1 MAHAIVS
8 VNIARRFGG
17 HVDTAQ
23 RQEEFREY
31 VASRGSA
38 LLRAAMLIAGDRAE
52 AEDLLQSALAK
63 TYLAW
68 DRINDRTAVDG
79 YVRRAMVNTQISWWR
94 RRKLEIYPTDDIPDQ
109 PVDDH
114 TLRSELHDALDRAL
128 GRLPHRQRVAV
139 MLRYYE
145 DMSEAEIAD
154 LLGISVGTV
163 KSTVSRAM
171 AKLRED
177 QALGDDFQHQEDQFA
192 HQEDQEEQ
200 EAVESPNSQPS
211 QIPPQ
216 STP

>member
-1 MAHAIVS
+1 MS
-8 VNIARRFGG
+8 K
-17 HVDTAQ
+17 AQ
-23 RQEEFREY
+23 HEEFRDY
-31 VASRGSA
+31 VAARGPT
-38 LLRAAMLIAGDRAE
+38 LLRAAMLLTSDRAE

-68 DRINDRTAVDG
+68 DRINDRAAVDG

-94 RRKLEIYPTDDIPDQ
+94 RRKLEVYPTDELPEQ

-114 TLRSELHDALDRAL
+114 TRRSELHDALGRAL
-128 GRLPHRQRVAV
+128 DKLPKRQRLAV

-154 LLGISVGTV
+154 ILGISVGTV

-177 QALGDDFQHQEDQFA
+177 AALEHDFAGAVPAPHPHGDHAGDD
-192 HQEDQEEQ
+192 
-200 EAVESPNSQPS
+200 
-211 QIPPQ
+211 
-216 STP
+216 

>member
-1 MAHAIVS
+1 MAFSGSRNDGRRVIVG
-8 VNIARRFGG
+8 VNIARGFGG

-31 VASRGSA
+31 VASRGGA
-38 LLRAAMLIAGDRAE
+38 LLRTAMLISGDRAE

-68 DRINDRTAVDG
+68 ERIHERTALDG

-94 RRKLEIYPTDDIPDQ
+94 RRKLEIYPTDEIPDQ

-114 TLRSELHDALDRAL
+114 TLRSEMHDVLDRAL
-128 GRLPHRQRVAV
+128 ARLPHRQRVAV

-145 DMSEAEIAD
+145 DLSEAEIAD
-154 LLGISVGTV
+154 LLGVSIGTV

-177 QALGDDFQHQEDQFA
+177 HELGDDFLPHEPHEPQESR
-192 HQEDQEEQ
+192 
-200 EAVESPNSQPS
+200 V
-211 QIPPQ
+211 PQ
-216 STP
+216 VPRQGGS